1 MSEEQ
6 MLPNVPNSPPWSGDP
21 NAPNAPDPSDPQW
34 GGQVGV
40 GGGVDQTTGTPA
52 TPSAG
57 TGAGTNQDAG
67 LGGGGSGYGGPVTP
81 GGEAD
86 MPATDPGQSGNA
98 SWSGQGNQGQNQD
111 HDRWAGESQ
120 GDHDSLDS
128 GQPDTGYL
136 NRQGSGDQDDVTRAS
151 QDSFP
156 ASDPPSFNPGRP

>member
-40 GGGVDQTTGTPA
+40 GGGVDQTTGPPA
-52 TPSAG
+52 SPYEGPGYQGTRDPQPGGPGGDANLGQAAG
-57 TGAGTNQDAG
+57 ASDPNAGSGAGTDQDTG
-67 LGGGGSGYGGPVTP
+67 RGGGSSGYGGPVAP
-81 GGEAD
+81 GGDAN
-86 MPATDPGQSGNA
+86 MPSTD
-98 SWSGQGNQGQNQD
+98 SGQG
-111 HDRWAGESQ
+111 
-120 GDHDSLDS
+120 
-128 GQPDTGYL
+128 DTGYVQR
-136 NRQGSGDQDDVTRAS
+136 NGDDEQDDVSGAS